1 MTDEPYQAVSARSA
15 VKWSQVVKAR
25 ADLWTRGLAWLPGW
39 ATMTAR
45 VA

>member
-1 MTDEPYQAVSARSA
+1 MTDGPYQAVSARSA
-15 VKWSQVVKAR
+15 VKWSQVVR
-25 ADLWTRGLAWLPGW
+25 AQAGLRTRRLAWLPGG